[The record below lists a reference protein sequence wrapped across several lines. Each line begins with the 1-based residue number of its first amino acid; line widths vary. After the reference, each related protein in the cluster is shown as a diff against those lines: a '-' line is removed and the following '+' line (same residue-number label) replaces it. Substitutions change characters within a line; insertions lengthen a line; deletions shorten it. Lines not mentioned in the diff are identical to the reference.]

1 MATLSTALLAT
12 LIALG
17 TALSSWKKMAL
28 IILVEANAWLLLL
41 LGNLSPGQ
49 ALAFFLLSFPRSF
62 CTKVPP
68 CPAAPVVR
76 ASENSAD

>member
-28 IILVEANAWLLLL
+28 IILVEANAWL
-41 LGNLSPGQ
+41 
-49 ALAFFLLSFPRSF
+49 FYCCWETFPLV
-62 CTKVPP
+62 KH
-68 CPAAPVVR
+68 
-76 ASENSAD
+76 